1 VVNTS
6 AIEMFWSMSCS
17 VGIIVLFVA
26 FELAVEVCETHR
38 QSDPNGQD
46 NGNGRGNRH
55 CLSTVA
61 GILPAVKA

>member
-1 VVNTS
+1 
-6 AIEMFWSMSCS
+6 MSCS